1 MKKQNILIFPA
12 GTEIAFEIQNAL
24 KYSKFVQIYGGTS
37 INDHSEFTY
46 NNLITGF
53 PFIDDQEFLGFLNEM
68 VDKYNIDYIY
78 PAHDEVCVFLSNHSE
93 DIKAKVVVTDSIT
106 TNICRSKKETYNY
119 FSEEFFVPKV
129 FDSVEEV
136 DRYPVFVKPAIG
148 QGAKGAKKID
158 SQEELIAALT
168 YDSTLVITE
177 YLPGMEYTVDCFT
190 DQLGKLRVVKLRNR
204 ERIRAGISVRSRELA
219 VDKQVKI
226 IAERINQSLAF
237 KGAWF
242 FQLKKSEESEYRLM
256 EISPRIPGTMGL
268 SRNLGI
274 NFPLLTLFVFWGYDV
289 SIIDNGY
296 NIILDRAF
304 YSSYKIEIEYNHIYI
319 DFDDTIICSGNINV
333 DVMRYLYQA
342 INAGKKV
349 HLLSKHIGNIHDELK
364 KYRISEELFEDIQVI
379 SADDEKFKYIME
391 RDAIFIDDSFSE
403 RKKIS
408 EILGIPVFD
417 IDMIESLLNRRI

>member
-1 MKKQNILIFPA
+1 MNKQNILIFPA

-24 KYSKFVQIYGGTS
+24 KYSKFVQIFGGTS

-46 NNLITGF
+46 KNLITDF
-53 PFIDDQEFLGFLNEM
+53 PFIGDRDFLEFLNKII
-68 VDKYNIDYIY
+68 DKYNIDYIY
-78 PAHDEVCVFLSNHSE
+78 PAHDEVCVFLSNHIE

-119 FSEEFFVPKV
+119 FSKEFFVPAV
-129 FDSVEEV
+129 FNSVEEV
-136 DRYPVFVKPAIG
+136 NRYPVFVKPAIG
-148 QGAKGAKKID
+148 QGSKGAKKID
-158 SQEELIAALT
+158 SQKELIAALT

-190 DQLGKLRVVKLRNR
+190 DQLGELRVVKLRNR

-219 VDKQVKI
+219 VDRQVKI
-226 IAERINQSLAF
+226 IAERINQSLTF
-237 KGAWF
+237 RGAWF
-242 FQLKKSEESEYRLM
+242 FQLKKSEKGEYRLM

-274 NFPLLTLFVFWGYDV
+274 NFPLLTLFVFWGYNV

-304 YSSYKIEIEYNHIYI
+304 YSSYKIDIEYSHIYI
-319 DFDDTIICSGNINV
+319 DFDDTIICSQNVNV

-364 KYRISEELFEDIQVI
+364 KYRISEELFEDIKVI
-379 SADDEKFKYIME
+379 STDDEKFKYIME
-391 RDAIFIDDSFSE
+391 RDSIFIDDSFSE

-408 EILGIPVFD
+408 KILGIPVFD
-417 IDMIESLLNRRI
+417 VDMVESLIDRKV